1 MRATCATALLLV
13 AAPLAAQSGAF
24 VVRLGNDTL
33 LVEQYR
39 VTGNTL
45 GGDQVFR
52 AARVTT
58 VRHFTATLDRHG
70 GVVRYELAGRP
81 AATPDARLETL
92 RVTFDAD
99 TAVVELGIGDSS
111 RSRRL
116 VIPGGAIP
124 FVNQS
129 YALLE
134 LVTRQAGRAGQGRP
148 PYVAQLLSLA
158 SLAPVAATLTRGAGD
173 SLAVA
178 IGTDPPLSVRVDS
191 AGNILAVRGTG
202 RTGPFTAERVAAV
215 DIAAVARHFA
225 DRPLTERHP

>member
-99 TAVVELGIGDSS
+99 TAVVELGIGD
-111 RSRRL
+111 
-116 VIPGGAIP
+116 
-124 FVNQS
+124 
-129 YALLE
+129 
-134 LVTRQAGRAGQGRP
+134 
-148 PYVAQLLSLA
+148 
-158 SLAPVAATLTRGAGD
+158 
-173 SLAVA
+173 
-178 IGTDPPLSVRVDS
+178 
-191 AGNILAVRGTG
+191 
-202 RTGPFTAERVAAV
+202 
-215 DIAAVARHFA
+215 
-225 DRPLTERHP
+225 